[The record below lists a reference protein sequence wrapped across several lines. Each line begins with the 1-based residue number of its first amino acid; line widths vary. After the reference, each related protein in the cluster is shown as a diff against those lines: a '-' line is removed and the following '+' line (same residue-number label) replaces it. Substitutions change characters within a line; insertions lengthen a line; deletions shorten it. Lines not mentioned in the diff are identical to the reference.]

1 MRHHNYDHRYD
12 QPKQQHDR
20 WHDACGVA
28 AFFATFALTASAF
41 FLAVW
46 AMTGL
51 ITFVAEKMAFPW

>member
-1 MRHHNYDHRYD
+1 MSKHRYD
-12 QPKQQHDR
+12 LPEQAADER
-20 WHDACGVA
+20 WRDACGVA
-28 AFFATFALTASAF
+28 AFFATFALTASVF